1 MIEKKKRDEV
11 WKKNKQY
18 LDDKDTVEDIEPIC
32 SKLGCDKTIGDECRG
47 CPVCE
52 LWLSNE
58 YLEWCDSWEGMH
70 DMNY

>member
-1 MIEKKKRDEV
+1 MIEKEKRDEV
-11 WKKNKQY
+11 WKRNKQY
-18 LDDKDTVEDIEPIC
+18 LDNKDTVKDIAPIC
-32 SKLGCDKTIGDECRG
+32 SKLGCGKTIGDECRG

-58 YLEWCDSWEGMH
+58 YLEWCRSWEGMH